1 MTDVLLLS
9 FGVLA
14 AAAGGELFVRGAIG
28 VAAWLR
34 VPAGIIGATIA
45 AFATSTPEFSVAL
58 NGATTGHPQ
67 IPLGDALGS
76 NVTNIGL
83 VLGLTLL
90 LGPLATNR
98 GAIRRDLPFAF
109 AAPVITLLLL
119 ADGPLGRV
127 DGAVFIAVFA
137 TWLVIAVLEAR
148 RARTAA
154 VGIIGET
161 RPRRAMLMSAGGLLL
176 LGLAGRLIVLAAKGI
191 GEDLGIDSFMV
202 GATLV
207 AVGTSAPELA
217 TTVVASLRGHAEIG
231 LGTIVGSNIFNN
243 LWIVGVTALIAP
255 IDVEWREVTTALVAC
270 TLVLLLVIPGS
281 AGTLGRRRGLGMLG
295 GYGAYVAVLVSF
307 A

>member
-243 LWIVGVTALIAP
+243 LWIVGVTALIDP

-295 GYGAYVAVLVSF
+295 GYGAYVAVLLSS